1 MQPPDKMKK
10 GQWDKD
16 DLVRVRVN
24 LPRSEYEELEAM
36 AKVEGIS
43 VTDAIRRAIKAD
55 VYLTRRM
62 HDGCKLL
69 FEDRN
74 GQMFHVK
81 IR

>member
-1 MQPPDKMKK
+1 MKPPANGKK
-10 GQWDKD
+10 GWDKD

-24 LPRSEYEELEAM
+24 LPKREYEELEAM
-36 AKVEGIS
+36 ARVEGIS
-43 VTDAIRRAIKAD
+43 VTDAIRRAIKSD
-55 VYLTRRM
+55 IYFTHKI

-69 FEDRN
+69 YEDRN